1 MPDLTHKIDQS
12 FNITQQ
18 DDLIYFNITWYNSI
32 WLETIQYNWIQF
44 NITWRVPDIILSDR
58 DKNETDNKKLHS
70 ASDSYNQMSQPV
82 IFWPEMFTLGHW
94 GEVPRF
100 SLPHLA
106 LYEQYRNNILSE
118 WRTFILYM
126 ATCTEVMRDLLHRRY
141 LSVRVYHGHYSDV
154 E

>member
-141 LSVRVYHGHYSDV
+141 LSVRVYHGHYSEV

>member
-32 WLETIQYNWIQF
+32 WLDTIQYNWIQF

-141 LSVRVYHGHYSDV
+141 LSVRFYHGHCSEV